1 MPRQSRAE
9 QRLELE
15 FTQRMDLIRQVL
27 DGADNVKGQMSKGM
41 LASLCAEW
49 LVTFEATTRPQA
61 RAVLIESMDGLV
73 KEIVI
78 RDCDA

>member
-1 MPRQSRAE
+1 
-9 QRLELE
+9 
-15 FTQRMDLIRQVL
+15 MDLIRQVL
-27 DGADNVKGQMSKGM
+27 DGADNVRGQMAKGI

-49 LVTFEATTRPQA
+49 IVTFDAAARPQA
-61 RAVLIESMDGLV
+61 RGALIESMDGLI